1 MSNDAEKKARAA
13 RAVARVHVLI
23 AVLLSNLFFLSVRV
37 WYRALSVKGWEWLSV
52 FFILCGQAAGAYF
65 YSEAKGAFTGADR
78 NGGKGSVGDKADSAI
93 DMLAIAIVAQVVSTW
108 NEKIAWYL
116 SLGVPAYAAFALVKI
131 AGDLRT
137 KASNQ
142 LDAGSKMAS
151 RAALQQAFASDF
163 DAAAANAARNRK

>member
-13 RAVARVHVLI
+13 RAIARVHVLI
-23 AVLLSNLFFLSVRV
+23 VVLLSNLLFLSVRV

-65 YSEAKGAFTGADR
+65 YSEAKGTFTGADR

-116 SLGVPAYAAFALVKI
+116 SLGVPAYAAFVLVRV
-131 AGDLRT
+131 ARDLKT

-163 DAAAANAARNRK
+163 GGGANAARNRK